1 MKNKLKDAIS
11 NAVIGIF
18 AIVVT
23 ILIIS
28 ICFVLQGAII
38 YWVVNFALNVFN
50 VDYQL
55 TLVQSIAAGMVL
67 SIIGSFFRSSV
78 SKK

>member
-1 MKNKLKDAIS
+1 MKDKLNDILAYGI
-11 NAVIGIF
+11 IGIF
-18 AIVVT
+18 VIIVIIV
-23 ILIIS
+23 IIS

-38 YWVVNFALNVFN
+38 YWVGNFALNVFTI
-50 VDYQL
+50 DYQL

-67 SIIGSFFRSSV
+67 SIIGSFFKSSG